1 MTKRYELIV
10 RVLLAEATD
19 DPTVGEDTWR
29 TEEVSILGTL
39 DDLATMLNTNG
50 ASQTAKQM
58 AMRLVHQ
65 QRQGDWTD

>member
-19 DPTVGEDTWR
+19 DPTVGEDAWR

>member
-39 DDLATMLNTNG
+39 DDLATMLNANG
-50 ASQTAKQM
+50 ASQAAKQM
-58 AMRLVHQ
+58 AMRLVQQ

>member
-39 DDLATMLNTNG
+39 DDLATMLNANG
-50 ASQTAKQM
+50 ASQAAKQM